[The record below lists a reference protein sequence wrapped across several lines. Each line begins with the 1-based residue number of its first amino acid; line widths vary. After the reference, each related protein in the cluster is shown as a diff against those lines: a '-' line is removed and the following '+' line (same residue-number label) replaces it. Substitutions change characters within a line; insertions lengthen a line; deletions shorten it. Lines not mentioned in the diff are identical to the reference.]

1 MSSPT
6 STRPQPRRGKSRDEV
21 ANLAGRPRWQ
31 PLAGPL
37 ALLDELGRQSIFYR
51 KAILSAPEAARKHP
65 REQVRLIGEVGMS
78 NGTLAIV
85 GGSAVITLFITFFA
99 GVTGGVQT
107 YRALADLN
115 LEALGGFTSGI
126 INPRLLVPIISGA
139 ALAATVGT
147 GFTAQ
152 LGAMRISEEI
162 DALEVMAVK
171 SMPYLVSTRMIAGMI
186 CVGPIFAMSLVGA
199 WAGWK
204 VTQVQFFGLSEGTYD
219 HYMSTFM
226 NPLDIVFAFVQA
238 ILVAVVVILIHTYYG
253 YNATGG
259 PAGVGLAVGR
269 AVRASLVAVLTV
281 ELCVAM
287 ALYGGVNTFRISG

>member
-1 MSSPT
+1 MMT
-6 STRPQPRRGKSRDEV
+6 TRDDTQTTPASRTRRPRRHPFR
-21 ANLAGRPRWQ
+21 A
-31 PLAGPL
+31 PLE
-37 ALLDELGRQSIFYR
+37 LLDELGRQSSFYS
-51 KAILSAPEAARKHP
+51 KAIRSAPRAVRKYP
-65 REQVRLIGEVGMS
+65 REQTRLVAEVGMS
-78 NGTLAIV
+78 NGALAVV

-99 GVTGGVQT
+99 GITGGVQT

-115 LEALGGFTSGI
+115 LEALGGFTSAI

-171 SMPYLVSTRMIAGMI
+171 SLPYLVSTRVVAGMI

-199 WAGWK
+199 WVGWK
-204 VTQVQFFGLSEGTYD
+204 TTQVQFFGLSEGTFD
-219 HYMSTFM
+219 HYMNTFL
-226 NPLDIVFAFVQA
+226 NPLDILYSFIQA
-238 ILVAVVVILIHTYYG
+238 IFVAVVVVLIHTYYG
-253 YNATGG
+253 YTASGG

-269 AVRASLVAVLTV
+269 AVRASLIAVLTV
-281 ELCVAM
+281 QLCVAM
-287 ALYGGVNTFRISG
+287 ALYGGASTFRISG

>member
-1 MSSPT
+1 MTTHDETQATPASRT
-6 STRPQPRRGKSRDEV
+6 QRPRRHPFR
-21 ANLAGRPRWQ
+21 A
-31 PLAGPL
+31 PLE
-37 ALLDELGRQSIFYR
+37 LLDELGRQSSFYS
-51 KAILSAPEAARKHP
+51 KAIRSAPRAVRKYP
-65 REQVRLIGEVGMS
+65 REQTRLVAEVGMS
-78 NGTLAIV
+78 NGALAVV

-99 GVTGGVQT
+99 GITGGVQT

-115 LEALGGFTSGI
+115 LEALGGFTSAI

-171 SMPYLVSTRMIAGMI
+171 SLPYLVSTRVVAGMI

-199 WAGWK
+199 WVGWK
-204 VTQVQFFGLSEGTYD
+204 TTQVQFFGLSEGTFD
-219 HYMSTFM
+219 HYMNTFL
-226 NPLDIVFAFVQA
+226 NPLDILYSFIQA
-238 ILVAVVVILIHTYYG
+238 IFVAVVVVLIHTYYG
-253 YNATGG
+253 YTATGG

-269 AVRASLVAVLTV
+269 AVRASLIAVLTV
-281 ELCVAM
+281 QLCVAM
-287 ALYGGVNTFRISG
+287 SLYGGASTFRISG